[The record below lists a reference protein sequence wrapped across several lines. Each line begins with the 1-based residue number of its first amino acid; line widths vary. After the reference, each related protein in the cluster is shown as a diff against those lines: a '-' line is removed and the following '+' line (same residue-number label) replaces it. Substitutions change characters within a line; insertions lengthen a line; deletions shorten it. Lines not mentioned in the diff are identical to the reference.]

1 MASRK
6 GFTYQHHAHTKKHNP
21 KVSEREKNPF
31 IKAVE
36 DVCVCVCILKLTIF
50 VVKVANKPTAKKKTK
65 IIISTKKRK
74 LKPKKDIIFINVKKK
89 KSPGQTL
96 TTHSTATVKVLKH
109 GQHLPQA

>member
-50 VVKVANKPTAKKKTK
+50 VVKVANKPTAKKK
-65 IIISTKKRK
+65 
-74 LKPKKDIIFINVKKK
+74 DQNHHQHKKK
-89 KSPGQTL
+89 ETKTEKGY
-96 TTHSTATVKVLKH
+96 HFY
-109 GQHLPQA
+109 